1 MTEIKVQTHV
11 DRALQVDG
19 RVDATEAKTIL
30 DNILKDGVS
39 STELKDAEA
48 LVARATASADMS
60 DMARLPMFAYAGE
73 LRRQGKTEQ
82 SEGLLDRMRNAT
94 EFKQF
99 AQQLYRDL
107 DVAYREQ
114 SVENKVSRFFET
126 TWDAIWK

>member
-1 MTEIKVQTHV
+1 MTEIKVQTRV
-11 DRALQVDG
+11 NRALQVDG

-30 DNILKDGVS
+30 DNILNDGVS
-39 STELKDAEA
+39 SAELKDAEA

-114 SVENKVSRFFET
+114 SVANKVSHFFET